1 MDTTSLYDRCLS
13 GDREAMATLYMATYR
28 RMISVVRR
36 YVADDDRVR
45 DIVHD
50 GFIIVFISLG
60 KLREPSKLE
69 SWMAGVMRRL
79 ALKSEINAR
88 RYDMVGIDGH
98 EPVVS
103 DCYDSP
109 DPDLGWDE
117 LSGMIDRLPEGYRKV
132 FRLSV
137 LEGKS
142 HKEIGKMLSIGAH
155 SSSSQLSR
163 AKVLLRRMVSD
174 YRMNMLAMLLLAAA
188 GAFWYVVDRY
198 GMRGICDP
206 EFMRTASV
214 MENHTDPGVIA
225 DTVERDG
232 DSRKESLAVARVGKN
247 VSRRH
252 VCLAEDVVTE
262 VENNTGGG
270 ETDMTKA
277 ESEIPENVR
286 DGESE
291 ERLPLIDDK
300 FRDVTAPEYMAYSSS
315 EGGAWSVSIDYEGLF
330 PGRNGGEGSYMIGNG
345 LTNEPV
351 MEVNESLRH
360 KMPFTVGVSVSR
372 QLSPRWSVET
382 GIRFS
387 RLRSDSVADCMKW
400 HREAVMKTTCIGIP
414 LKVSYAFVR
423 SHGLSVYGQAGICL
437 DIPLRSEKT
446 VMFSY
451 PDKGISLSWKEGL
464 GRRVQWSGEIGVGIQ
479 YELVPHVSIFAEPSL
494 RYYFPGG
501 LPDGTVWTDRR
512 LIFTVPF
519 GVRIRW

>member
-50 GFIIVFISLG
+50 GFIIVFTSLG

-98 EPVVS
+98 EPVVL

-142 HKEIGKMLSIGAH
+142 HKEIGKMLSIGVH

-174 YRMNMLAMLLLAAA
+174 YRMNMLTMLLLAAA

-262 VENNTGGG
+262 REDNTGSG
-270 ETDMTKA
+270 ETDITKTG
-277 ESEIPENVR
+277 SEIPENAR
-286 DGESE
+286 EEESGG
-291 ERLPLIDDK
+291 RLPLVDDK
-300 FRDVTAPEYMAYSSS
+300 FRDATVPEHMVYSSS
-315 EGGAWSVSIDYEGLF
+315 EGGSWSVSIDYEGLF
-330 PGRNGGEGSYMIGNG
+330 SRRNGAEGSYVIGNG

-351 MEVNESLRH
+351 MEVRESLRH
-360 KMPFTVGVSVSR
+360 RIPFTVGVSVSR